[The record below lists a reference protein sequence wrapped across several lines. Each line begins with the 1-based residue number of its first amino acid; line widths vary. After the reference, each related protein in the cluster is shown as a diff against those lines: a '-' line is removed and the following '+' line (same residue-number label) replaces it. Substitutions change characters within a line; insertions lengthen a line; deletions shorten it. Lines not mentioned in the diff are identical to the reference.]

1 MAGFHFKWI
10 LYTYLFHSII
20 NKLKICLTFYH
31 TTYSNNNISDCHITL
46 RCIIHFQSS
55 WLKQHEGLALIIKTL
70 LRIKCQISK
79 MSTDIQSLLYNSISS
94 KSQFGELKLLIHT
107 KTRKH
112 THSMFH
118 CALIILFVSFR
129 SINILHWSNMWD
141 IFYWTIQSWS
151 LSVLTEL
158 SLPNRKIIKC
168 GIKGETLLALFDCID
183 CTIVTG

>member
-1 MAGFHFKWI
+1 MLVKLIQFTIYLIVI
-10 LYTYLFHSII
+10 LLYV
-20 NKLKICLTFYH
+20 
-31 TTYSNNNISDCHITL
+31 
-46 RCIIHFQSS
+46 CIIHFQFS

-79 MSTDIQSLLYNSISS
+79 MSTDIQSLPYNSISS

-168 GIKGETLLALFDCID
+168 GIKVKPYSLCLIAL
-183 CTIVTG
+183 IV

>member
-1 MAGFHFKWI
+1 
-10 LYTYLFHSII
+10 
-20 NKLKICLTFYH
+20 
-31 TTYSNNNISDCHITL
+31 
-46 RCIIHFQSS
+46 
-55 WLKQHEGLALIIKTL
+55 
-70 LRIKCQISK
+70 
-79 MSTDIQSLLYNSISS
+79 MSTDIQSLPYNSISS

-168 GIKGETLLALFDCID
+168 GIKGEILLALFDCID
-183 CTIVTG
+183 YIIVTGWKNFILLNNQWLLDSN